1 MLWLAALKALQK
13 LRSCSRKTTMSRTKG
28 SEFRNSLPFFQ
39 NSLGSLVSMTTERLQ
54 HPIGLKK
61 GVQQV

>member
-28 SEFRNSLPFFQ
+28 REFRNSLPFFQ

-54 HPIGLKK
+54 HPIGLIK